1 MRYTSKQ
8 ELLSMIDFVE
18 KQVAFVL
25 ETTAEINDYHEFL
38 LSRSGMILFNSTCM
52 CLQSVGEA
60 IKRIDDTT
68 RGELLI
74 SYPAIPWRQIVGMR
88 NIISHEYLSV
98 DPELVLSVVR
108 EELRPLQDE
117 MRSIHQ
123 SVIQGVHDELWTN
136 ENE

>member
-1 MRYTSKQ
+1 
-8 ELLSMIDFVE
+8 MIDFVE

-68 RGELLI
+68 RGGA
-74 SYPAIPWRQIVGMR
+74 S
-88 NIISHEYLSV
+88 NILSGCSVAPDSGDAKHYL
-98 DPELVLSVVR
+98 
-108 EELRPLQDE
+108 
-117 MRSIHQ
+117 
-123 SVIQGVHDELWTN
+123 T
-136 ENE
+136 